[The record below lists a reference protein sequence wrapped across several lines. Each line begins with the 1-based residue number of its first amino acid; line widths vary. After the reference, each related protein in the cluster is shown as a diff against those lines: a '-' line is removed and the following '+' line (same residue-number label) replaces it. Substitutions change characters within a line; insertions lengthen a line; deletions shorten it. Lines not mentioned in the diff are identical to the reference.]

1 MSISLLTTC
10 VHLIDSGVQQS
21 VDHSGVHLVVGCPRV
36 CVASVTGGWPG
47 LALVAS
53 VQLGPTQ
60 NRAFQHYI
68 FIHLVPSAPS
78 PILFFTIT
86 LMTLLVQTKCSNL
99 IGHLNGPLQYVAD
112 SNTPCVHSV
121 SSATLLSHCALEVKS
136 SIVLL
141 QLATDFTPSFSHSTC
156 PLYGARMSPC

>member
-10 VHLIDSGVQQS
+10 VHLIDSGVQQSVDHSGAQLVGSCVQQS

-99 IGHLNGPLQYVAD
+99 IGHLNGPLQCVAD
-112 SNTPCVHSV
+112 SNIPCAHRV
-121 SSATLLSHCALEVKS
+121 SSATCYFRVLWKS
-136 SIVLL
+136 SL
-141 QLATDFTPSFSHSTC
+141 
-156 PLYGARMSPC
+156 